1 MFEVLVTEEV
11 NCVDAPEATV
21 AVVGA
26 MVTTTEGA
34 LATVIAK
41 GSPIARSEES
51 LT

>member
-1 MFEVLVTEEV
+1 MLDLLVTVAV

-26 MVTTTEGA
+26 MVSTTAGA

-41 GSPIARSEES
+41 GSPMARSEES